1 MNRSRGYDSLMNST
15 FFVAFASALLTNLFL
30 HYIVDLN
37 VNWFFEYTCFYLLL
51 SSFLFCYQVYI
62 RHVFHKR
69 PKKINETAGL
79 SLWRSRLF
87 FTYDT
92 AFLF

>member
-37 VNWFFEYTCFYLLL
+37 VNWFLNTLVFIFF
-51 SSFLFCYQVYI
+51 FLVFFFVIKYI
-62 RHVFHKR
+62 YV
-69 PKKINETAGL
+69 TY
-79 SLWRSRLF
+79 
-87 FTYDT
+87 FTKDRRK
-92 AFLF
+92 